1 MRKRTVAGGLAA
13 LSLIVSVASVDDVRA
28 GNVAVEI
35 RINDPQSRSVADVAV
50 YLLPAGGLP
59 AVGATGAAST
69 PGTATMDQRD
79 REFVPHIL
87 IVEKGTEVQFPNS
100 DNVSH
105 HVYSFSQPNNFEIP
119 LYKGQAQESIRFEHT
134 GLATLGCNIHDR
146 MLGYIL
152 VVDSPYFGLTDRQGV
167 TVIEGVSPGTYQVT
181 VWSPRMSKRSTWV
194 ADTIRVS
201 GASDLQAYTYRL
213 KDRLNARRNE
223 SDGSLSWDVY

>member
-1 MRKRTVAGGLAA
+1 MRKWIVAGGLAA
-13 LSLIVSVASVDDVRA
+13 LSLIVSVASVRDARA
-28 GNVAVEI
+28 GNVVVEI
-35 RINDPQSRSVADVAV
+35 RINDSESRSVADVAV
-50 YLLPAGGLP
+50 YLLPAEGLP
-59 AVGATGAAST
+59 AKDA

-87 IVEKGTEVQFPNS
+87 VVEKGTEVQFPNS
-100 DNVSH
+100 DSVSH

-119 LYKGQAQESIRFEHT
+119 LYKGQAHESIRFEHT

-152 VVDSPYFGLTDRQGV
+152 VVDSPYYGLTGRDGV
-167 TVIEGVSPGTYQVT
+167 TVIEGVSTGTYQVT
-181 VWSPRMSKRSTWV
+181 VWSPRMSKRSAWV
-194 ADTIRVS
+194 ADTIQVS

-223 SDGSLSWDVY
+223 SRGSLSWDAY